1 MKGSTMSYPQGRI
14 GLLRR
19 PPPPLVS
26 IFVGVTSVAAVFL
39 WPRIIAHQY
48 PLVRRF
54 TAWVAPGA
62 SPGVISDA
70 AVWIAYIV
78 IAVILTAVVRRSR
91 LDGRTR
97 WMLVGFFALIATTEF
112 AGLIRGGLFSP
123 APAWLTLDLRILG
136 AVTSI
141 TMAIAITW
149 ISTAHGMARAPMA
162 EYYADSDLLDPVTEL
177 PPLRSIQRRLTRDI
191 RRDPQSH
198 FTVLVVDLDQFKR
211 VNKTLGHHAGN
222 QLIAQA
228 ASRLRKC
235 LRNSDIIARI
245 GADEFAIYVRG
256 SLTSERALEFSR
268 ALQRSLAGIIRV
280 DDHEL
285 VVTASI
291 GITVYPDGGDDA
303 FSLLR
308 NAETAMYHAK
318 HSGAGHVAFF
328 TTEMAA
334 LADRRVGMERALR
347 HAIERGEIAL
357 HYQPQVSLLNG
368 SVSGL
373 EALMRWNSR
382 DFGPVSPVDFIP
394 LAEETNLITPL
405 TDWAI
410 AEACR
415 FAATFNADLER
426 PIPFAINIS
435 PSQLR
440 REDLPQVVEN
450 ALTRYHLDGKLLE
463 IEITENALMDELPRT
478 METLARLRAL
488 GVTLAIDDFGTGFSS
503 MSYILRHNIDR
514 LKIDRTFISDSTV
527 SAHSA
532 VVTVSIISLAHG
544 LGIKVIAEGVETIDQ
559 VNMLVEAGCDDVQGY
574 LFSRPVPPESLRAV
588 LTAHELS
595 TQQDMRGIFHRQRS
609 NV

>member
-1 MKGSTMSYPQGRI
+1 MSHPQGRI
-14 GLLRR
+14 AILRR

-26 IFVGVTSVAAVFL
+26 GLVGLISVLAVFL
-39 WPRIIAHQY
+39 WPRIIASQY
-48 PLVRRF
+48 PLFLRL
-54 TAWVAPGA
+54 TALVSPSATPGILA
-62 SPGVISDA
+62 DA
-70 AVWIAYIV
+70 AIWLAYVV
-78 IAVILTAVVRRSR
+78 IAVILTAVVRHSR

-97 WMLVGFFALIATTEF
+97 WMLVGFFALIATGEF
-112 AGLIRGGLFSP
+112 ARLIRGGLFSP
-123 APAWLTLDLRILG
+123 APAWLTLELRVLG

-141 TMAIAITW
+141 CMAIAITW
-149 ISTAHGMARAPMA
+149 VFTAHGMARAPMA

-177 PPLRSIQRRLTRDI
+177 PPLRAIQRRLTRDI
-191 RRDPQSH
+191 RRNPQNH

-211 VNKTLGHHAGN
+211 VNKTLGHHAGD

-228 ASRLRKC
+228 ARRLRQC
-235 LRNSDIIARI
+235 LRKSDFIARI

-256 SLTSERALEFSR
+256 ALTSERALDFSR
-268 ALQRSLAGIIRV
+268 SLQHSLAGIIRV

-285 VVTASI
+285 AVTASI

-303 FSLLR
+303 FTLLR

-318 HSGAGHVAFF
+318 HGGAGHVAFF
-328 TTEMAA
+328 TSEMAA

-357 HYQPQVSLLNG
+357 HYQPQVSLING
-368 SVSGL
+368 SVSGM

-382 DFGPVSPVDFIP
+382 DFGPVPPTDFIP

-405 TDWAI
+405 TDWVI

-415 FAATFNADLER
+415 FASTFNADLDH
-426 PIPFAINIS
+426 PVPFAINIS

-440 REDLPQVVEN
+440 REDLPEVLEN
-450 ALTRYHLDGKLLE
+450 ALKRYNFPGKLLE
-463 IEITENALMDELPRT
+463 IEITENALMDELPST
-478 METLARLRAL
+478 METLARLRSL

-532 VVTVSIISLAHG
+532 VVTISIISLAHG

-588 LTAHELS
+588 LIAHELAA
-595 TQQDMRGIFHRQRS
+595 QQNLRELFHR
-609 NV
+609 

>member
-1 MKGSTMSYPQGRI
+1 MTHPQGRI
-14 GLLRR
+14 SLLRR
-19 PPPPLVS
+19 PPPQLVS
-26 IFVGVTSVAAVFL
+26 ILVGVVSVAAVFL
-39 WPRIIAHQY
+39 WPWIIVHHY
-48 PLVRRF
+48 PLVRSL
-54 TAWVAPGA
+54 ASLVSPAA
-62 SPGVISDA
+62 SPGVLSDA
-70 AVWIAYIV
+70 AVWLAYVV
-78 IAVILTAVVRRSR
+78 IATMLTAVVRRSR
-91 LDGRTR
+91 LDARTR
-97 WMLVGFFALIATTEF
+97 WMLVGFFALIATAEF
-112 AGLIRGGLFSP
+112 ARLIIGGLFAP
-123 APAWLTLDLRILG
+123 APPWLTLELRILA
-136 AVTSI
+136 AVTAI
-141 TMAIAITW
+141 MMAIAVTW
-149 ISTAHGMARAPMA
+149 VSTAYGMARAPMA

-177 PPLRSIQRRLTRDI
+177 PPLRAIQRRLSRDI
-191 RRDPQSH
+191 RRDPQSN

-228 ASRLRKC
+228 ARRLRQC
-235 LRNSDIIARI
+235 LRNSDTIARI

-256 SLTSERALEFSR
+256 SLTCERALDFSR

-280 DDHEL
+280 EDHEL

-291 GITVYPDGGDDA
+291 GITVYPDGGSDA

-318 HSGAGHVAFF
+318 HGGTGHVAFF

-382 DFGPVSPVDFIP
+382 DFGPVPPSDFIP
-394 LAEETNLITPL
+394 LAEETNLMTPL
-405 TDWAI
+405 TDWLI

-415 FAATFNADLER
+415 FASTFNADLDH
-426 PIPFAINIS
+426 PISFAINIS
-435 PSQLR
+435 PSQLH

-450 ALTRYHLDGKLLE
+450 ALSRYRLDGKLLE

-544 LGIKVIAEGVETIDQ
+544 LGIKVIAEGVETMDQ
-559 VNMLVEAGCDDVQGY
+559 VNMLIEAGCDDVQGY

-588 LTAHELS
+588 LVAHELAA
-595 TQQDMRGIFHRQRS
+595 QQDLRDLFHRQRS
-609 NV
+609 SC